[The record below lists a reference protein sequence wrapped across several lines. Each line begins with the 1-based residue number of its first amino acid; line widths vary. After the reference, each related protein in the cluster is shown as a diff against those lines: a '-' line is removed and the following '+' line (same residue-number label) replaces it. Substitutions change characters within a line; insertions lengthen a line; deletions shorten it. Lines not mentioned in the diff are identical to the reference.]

1 MASLFFILC
10 RRGQWSRLS
19 FRTLQRGN
27 AVLDALR
34 PQDYRNASSPLI
46 CCPSVKL
53 STASQ
58 RSKAFCRSGHSLS
71 RIEYHSVSRLWPL
84 TTMCWRKVPS

>member
-1 MASLFFILC
+1 MC
-10 RRGQWSRLS
+10 RRAQWSRLS

-27 AVLDALR
+27 AVLGALR
-34 PQDYRNASSPLI
+34 PQDQRNASSPLI

-58 RSKAFCRSGHSLS
+58 FSNAFRNSGHSLS
-71 RIEYHSVSRLWPL
+71 RIEYHAVSLLWPL